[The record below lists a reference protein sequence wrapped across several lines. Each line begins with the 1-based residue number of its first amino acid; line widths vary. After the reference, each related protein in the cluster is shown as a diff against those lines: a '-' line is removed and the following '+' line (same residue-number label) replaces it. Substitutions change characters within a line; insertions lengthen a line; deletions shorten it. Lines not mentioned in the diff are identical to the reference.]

1 MYDLLH
7 YTEKHNIPGLLML
20 IDFEKAFDSVSW
32 KFLYSALR
40 FFGFKEDFIKW
51 VQIFNTD
58 INAYILQCGFLSEAI
73 TIGRGCRQGDPISPY
88 LFLIVAEF
96 LTLLI
101 ENNKDIKGVQIGKYS
116 FKIAQFADDTAIILD
131 GTQHSLQATL
141 NVLEIFGSMSGL
153 KMNSE
158 KQNLYGLV
166 VKKGQRKS

>member
-1 MYDLLH
+1 
-7 YTEKHNIPGLLML
+7 ML

-101 ENNKDIKGVQIGKYS
+101 ENNEDIKGVEIGKYS
-116 FKIAQFADDTAIILD
+116 FEIAQFADDYYHT
-131 GTQHSLQATL
+131 GWHST
-141 NVLEIFGSMSGL
+141 FTTG
-153 KMNSE
+153 NSKCVRNIWFYVWTKNE
-158 KQNLYGLV
+158 F
-166 VKKGQRKS
+166 